1 MRSERSCI
9 TAAERTLPMRTMIES
24 LAQLK
29 STGFA
34 PRTVIDVGVAYGTP
48 PLYEAFPD
56 AYFFLFEPVA
66 DFEPHI
72 RKTLQATIRGEYEM
86 CGLGEADATTTIFI
100 PDAAVGASLMHRG
113 VDKDD
118 PRLRSVPVR
127 TLDGIFAQRK
137 IEQPVLLKTDCQGG
151 DLAVI
156 RGGRN
161 FIAQCDVIIM
171 EVGMFRY
178 WSQKTPDFADTVV
191 EMKSLGFVPYDLFD
205 YMPRPHDGALG
216 QLDVVFVKEEGP
228 LRAVHKW

>member
-1 MRSERSCI
+1 
-9 TAAERTLPMRTMIES
+9 MRTMTES

-29 STGFA
+29 SAGFA
-34 PRTVIDVGVAYGTP
+34 PRTVIDVGVAHGTP

-66 DFEPHI
+66 DFEEDI
-72 RKTLQATIRGEYEM
+72 KGALQTIRGEYEL
-86 CGLGEADATTTIFI
+86 CGLGESSTSATIFV
-100 PDAAVGASLMHRG
+100 PEAAVGASLMHHG
-113 VDKDD
+113 IAAND
-118 PRLRSVPVR
+118 PHLKKVPIR
-127 TLDGIFAQRK
+127 TLDEVFAKRTVAR
-137 IEQPVLLKTDCQGG
+137 PVLLKTDCQGG

-178 WSQKTPDFADTVV
+178 WSQKTPDFADTVI
-191 EMKSLGFVPYDLFD
+191 EMKALGFVPYDLFD

-216 QLDVVFVKEEGP
+216 QLDVVFVREDGP
-228 LRAVHKW
+228 LRAIHKW